1 MHILCLGGGPAGL
14 YFALLMKQQDPAT
27 RVTVVERNRPF
38 DTFGWGVVL
47 SDQTLANLQAA
58 DPASA
63 KLIGDAFNHW
73 DDVEMFFK
81 GTAVR
86 SGGHGFCGI
95 GRKRLLNILQDRCLE
110 LGVDLVFETDVS
122 DDQAMAAQYNA
133 DLVIASDGLN
143 SRIRSRYADAFRPD
157 VELRNC
163 RFVWLGTHQ
172 TFDAFTFAFEQTEH
186 GWFAAHAYQF
196 DATTSTFIVETP
208 EAVWKAHGL
217 DEMSQQDGIA
227 FCERLFA
234 HYLGGHPLMNNA
246 THVRGSAIWIRF
258 PRVVCERWV
267 HHETIDGRRTPI
279 VLMGDAAHTA
289 HFSIGSGTK
298 LALEDAIEL
307 ARCFATQ
314 PDADAA
320 LQVYEAVRS
329 VEVLKIQ
336 NAARN
341 STEWFENVE
350 RYSGL
355 EAEQFFY
362 SMMTRSQRISHE
374 NLRVR
379 DAAWLQGYE
388 QWLARRGT
396 APRLTK
402 PAFPGKSKALE
413 HGSVEAAQTA
423 AELPDQPGPRN
434 RLRRAAGA
442 AAPPGGSE
450 PREAGSVGA
459 ILPPMLLP
467 LTVRELQ
474 LKNRIVVSP
483 MAMYSAV
490 DGVPQDFH
498 LVHLGARALG
508 GAALVFVEMTAPEPE
523 GRITPACTGLWNDV
537 QMLAFKRIADFVHA
551 SGAGAKIGLQ
561 LGHSGP
567 KGSTQVGWK
576 TPDEPLPDGNWPL
589 LAASAL
595 AYGPTNQVPQA
606 MTHSDMHRLKDRF
619 AQSTRRAAEAGFD
632 WLELH
637 CAHGYLLSSFITP
650 LTNQRSDDYGGS
662 LENRCRY
669 PLEVFSAMREAWP
682 AHLPM
687 SVRISAHDWAPGGNT
702 ADDAVEIAGLFKAAG
717 CDVIDVSSGQ
727 TTRAARPVY
736 GRMYQTPFADRI
748 RNEVGIRTMAVGAIS
763 EADQVNSI
771 IAAGR
776 ADLCAIARPHLAD
789 PAWTLHEA
797 ARLQS
802 RQVDWPLPYLSGR
815 DQLYRE
821 IFKQKEAEAQADR
834 AQAAIK

>member
-14 YFALLMKQQDPAT
+14 YFGLLMKRQNPSTQ
-27 RVTVVERNRPF
+27 VTVVERNRPF

-47 SDQTLANLQAA
+47 SDQTLDNLLAA
-58 DPASA
+58 DPTSA
-63 KLIGDAFNHW
+63 QLISDAFNHW
-73 DDVEMFFK
+73 DDVEMHFK
-81 GTAVR
+81 GRSVR
-86 SGGHGFCGI
+86 SAGHGFCGI
-95 GRKRLLNILQDRCLE
+95 GRKRLLNILQDRCLA

-122 DDQAMAAQYNA
+122 DDQALAAQYSA

-143 SRIRSRYADAFRPD
+143 SRIRSRYADTFRPD
-157 VELRNC
+157 VQLRNC

-196 DATTSTFIVETP
+196 DAATSTFIVETP

-217 DEMSQQDGIA
+217 DQISQEEGIA

-234 HYLGGHPLMNNA
+234 KYLGGHPLMNNA

-267 HHETIDGRRTPI
+267 HFEAIAGKRVPI

-307 ARCFATQ
+307 ARCLATQ
-314 PDADAA
+314 PDREAA
-320 LQVYEAVRS
+320 LQAYEAVRS

-350 RYSGL
+350 RYSGM

-379 DAAWLQGYE
+379 DAAWLKGYE
-388 QWLARRGT
+388 QWLAGK
-396 APRLTK
+396 APPLFT
-402 PAFPGKSKALE
+402 SCNALPPE
-413 HGSVEAAQTA
+413 
-423 AELPDQPGPRN
+423 
-434 RLRRAAGA
+434 GA
-442 AAPPGGSE
+442 AAPAVRQSRSRGPGLKEEAPSKGSFRNAE
-450 PREAGSVGA
+450 TERGSVGSVGA
-459 ILPPMLLP
+459 TLPMLLP
-467 LTVRELQ
+467 LKVRELD

-551 SGAGAKIGLQ
+551 SGTGAKFGLQ

-567 KGSTQVGWK
+567 KGSTQVGWEA
-576 TPDEPLPDGNWPL
+576 PDEPLPEGNWPL
-589 LAASAL
+589 LGASAL
-595 AYGPTNQVPQA
+595 AYGPNNQVPQA
-606 MTHSDMHRLKDRF
+606 LTRSDMQQLKDKF
-619 AQSTRRAAEAGFD
+619 AQATRRAVDAGFD

-650 LTNQRSDDYGGS
+650 LTNQRTDDYGGS
-662 LENRCRY
+662 LANRCRY
-669 PLEVFSAMREAWP
+669 PLEVFSAMREVWP
-682 AHLPM
+682 THLPM

-702 ADDAVEIAGLFKAAG
+702 GDDAVDIARLFKAAG

-727 TTRAARPVY
+727 TTRTAKPVY

-748 RNEVGIRTMAVGAIS
+748 RNEVGIQTMAVGAIS
-763 EADQVNSI
+763 EADHANSI

-797 ARLQS
+797 AKLQS
-802 RQVDWPLPYLSGR
+802 RQVHWPQPYLSGR

-821 IFKQKEAEAQADR
+821 IFKQKKASPPSVLA
-834 AQAAIK
+834 